1 VQQRDVVALGEP
13 GNVAAEA
20 LPDPLEQHRRG
31 NRVAQMLGQE
41 PDHLPAHL
49 QVGDVDVEVDA
60 IQALQVQPDMPV
72 EQVIDIDRVGHGHTP
87 H

>member
-13 GNVAAEA
+13 GDLTAEA

-31 NRVAQMLGQE
+31 NRVAQMLGEE

-49 QVGDVDVEVDA
+49 QVGNIGVEVDA
-60 IQALQVQPDMPV
+60 IQALQVQPHMPV
-72 EQVIDIDRVGHGHTP
+72 EQIVDVDRLGHGTLP
-87 H
+87 D